1 MRPIKTL
8 VFALALL
15 PLGLFAAD
23 KKMAPPPPTFSFEAS
38 TDTAGVQAQP
48 ATPDQSVPQDATAT
62 AADAQLFGSGAPGSD
77 DSALP
82 AAPSISDEELISNSM
97 EVAYQFYH
105 AEDFVGASQACQQI
119 VDRYPKKDI
128 LGTRYLLALCE
139 EHNRTYPDAL
149 RQYAYIIKHQPKS
162 TFANAAAF
170 RIGLCHLALGRTE
183 EAIRTFRDIIDF
195 NPQSEYRLQAFIHL
209 GNVYRSEGTWRQ
221 AEVIYK
227 DMIRLYPCTSWSAMA
242 DQYLAEAYAHQGEDS
257 AAIRVYRLMQDDNG
271 CVPLV
276 MRAQAQLKIGDIQMA
291 EREYQDALQT
301 YKTAIRVYGDVPGIE
316 VYSEER
322 IELARDGRSS
332 SATLESRGRV
342 VNMREAV
349 SQ

>member
-195 NPQSEYRLQAFIHL
+195 NPPERVPPAGLHPPGQCLSQRGHLAPGRGHLQGHDPAL
-209 GNVYRSEGTWRQ
+209 S
-221 AEVIYK
+221 
-227 DMIRLYPCTSWSAMA
+227 L
-242 DQYLAEAYAHQGEDS
+242 HQ
-257 AAIRVYRLMQDDNG
+257 
-271 CVPLV
+271 LV
-276 MRAQAQLKIGDIQMA
+276 SHGRP
-291 EREYQDALQT
+291 
-301 YKTAIRVYGDVPGIE
+301 VPG
-316 VYSEER
+316 R
-322 IELARDGRSS
+322 GLRPPGRGQRRHPRLPPH
-332 SATLESRGRV
+332 AG
-342 VNMREAV
+342 
-349 SQ
+349 